1 MEILNLHLVNFRN
14 FLTKKIEFFPK
25 LTVIIGPNG
34 SGKSNI
40 LEAIGLLSAIKS
52 TSVQTDFDLV
62 KFGKSEAKIEGKVKG
77 GEVVVLTINFV
88 VLPAD
93 RQVVDGEY
101 VAKAYFIDSVKKRL
115 IDLGERLSL
124 VVFGPQDLDLVTGSP
139 AVRRH
144 HLDMQLSSIDRFYWR
159 ALSAYNKVIVRRNRI
174 LQRIVEGKSK
184 VAELDFWDLR
194 LLEHGQYISKK
205 RVEFFEFLNFVEPTF
220 AKASSKTSKWLA
232 DLSWVLKPSTQ

>member
-1 MEILNLHLVNFRN
+1 MEILNLQLVNFRN
-14 FLTKKIEFFPK
+14 FSSKRMVFDEG

-52 TSVQTDFDLV
+52 TRVQTDFDLV

-77 GEVVVLTINFV
+77 GEVAVLTINFAV
-88 VLPAD
+88 F
-93 RQVVDGEY
+93 DGGY

-144 HLDMQLSSIDRFYWR
+144 HLDMQLSSVDRFYWR

-220 AKASSKTSKWLA
+220 AKA
-232 DLSWVLKPSTQ
+232 